1 MPDTV
6 VVLTAIPFV
15 LVDQK
20 TGLAMPE
27 DWMAISE
34 GLF

>member
-1 MPDTV
+1 MPETV
-6 VVLTAIPFV
+6 VVLTTTALFV
-15 LVDQK
+15 VSQK
-20 TGLAMPE
+20 TGLAVPE